1 VWNELLGL
9 AGIARLDDE
18 KKYWVRIGARAEKN
32 IGVGAL
38 ARPKK
43 LKRLARAP
51 EKKQRSAQTAVRRKI
66 VVGAY
71 TRGQA
76 VCPCF
81 PCDPCVTMDP
91 RCLFTGY

>member
-43 LKRLARAP
+43 VGTRAG
-51 EKKQRSAQTAVRRKI
+51 KKTARSAQTAVRRKI

-81 PCDPCVTMDP
+81 PCDPCVTMAP